1 MNKIFF
7 IISIIIYILSGYI
20 SDVFDLDTNNTLWSG
35 ISFIILLIPLS
46 IGCIVNSK
54 IYKDKNSAWRFIFYY
69 LSFMFS
75 FGILLIAIITSF
87 ILKNVKECI
96 IILIIYTVLSLVSI
110 LGDFIC
116 KKIKSKNKGYFI
128 YFSVLFI
135 LSCVIHTILIL
146 TIVI

>member
-110 LGDFIC
+110 LGAFIC
-116 KKIKSKNKGYFI
+116 KKIKSKK
-128 YFSVLFI
+128 
-135 LSCVIHTILIL
+135 
-146 TIVI
+146 

>member
-54 IYKDKNSAWRFIFYY
+54 IYKDKNSAWRFMFYY
-69 LSFMFS
+69 FSFMS
-75 FGILLIAIITSF
+75 SLGLLLIVILTS
-87 ILKNVKECI
+87 IVLKNINDCLIILFIYLLMCI
-96 IILIIYTVLSLVSI
+96 ISIIGY
-110 LGDFIC
+110 FIC

>member
-87 ILKNVKECI
+87 ILKNVKECKKALFFVKIDCNIFI
-96 IILIIYTVLSLVSI
+96 IEFY
-110 LGDFIC
+110 
-116 KKIKSKNKGYFI
+116 NKERQRKPP
-128 YFSVLFI
+128 SP
-135 LSCVIHTILIL
+135 HE
-146 TIVI
+146 